1 MQWRAGARDAWRH
14 PGQCALAVSGVA
26 LGVAVVVA
34 VDLSLVSAQRA
45 FARAHAA
52 LAGHATHVLRAGPAG
67 IEESLYAKVRREV
80 PHLHFAPV
88 LEGYVIAAGD
98 PPRTLRVLGVD
109 PLAEAPFRRHLGGPA
124 EEGGL
129 GRLLVRPDAVA
140 MSAATAAA
148 LGVAVGERVAVRA
161 GGRPRSL
168 TLLGLLATPGAL
180 ERAALSDLLVMDV
193 GGAQAL
199 FGRAGYLSRI
209 DVAAGSGAGLE
220 ALRARLPPG
229 VVLHLAGRE
238 RRSAAQM
245 TRAFETNLRMLGL
258 LALVVGVFLVYNTM
272 TFSVVRRRALIGQL
286 RVLGVTRAGIFGLVM
301 AEALAITGLA
311 ALAGL
316 GFGVLL
322 AHFLLD
328 LVIRTLNDHYF
339 LVAATD
345 LHLRLPTLLKAPALG
360 IGTGLLAAAQPAM
373 EATRTA
379 PRIATLHSAIEAR
392 ARSRLP
398 LATGAGLFLLAGSG
412 ALLAWPAR
420 APAAGFAAL
429 FVLLLGAALLA
440 PGAAR
445 IFLHAAAGPARRLG
459 GALATIAVRGAAA
472 GLGRSAVAVAAL
484 MVALAVALGIGV
496 MVDSFRK
503 SVEQWLDRAL
513 RADFYLGVP
522 GPGPERTLPPA
533 LADRIASLGAVRE
546 LSLGRSLRVDT
557 DWGPA
562 RLLVLQMAE
571 AGYAGIDLLE
581 GDPGRAWPAFGAED
595 ALLLSEPFAWR
606 NRLRPGERITL
617 RGASGPRPFRVA
629 GVYRDY
635 GSVRGTLLM
644 SRATFL
650 RHWPE
655 RGVDSIGVYLH
666 PGRDAGEVA
675 ERVRALLPEDR
686 EILLRPSGAIRRASI
701 ETFDRT
707 FAVTGVLR
715 LLACTVA
722 VLGVWSA
729 LLALSLERVRE
740 VAVLRALGLTRGETF
755 VLVQGQAGL
764 LGLIAGLLSVPAG
777 LGVASILVVA
787 INRRSFGFGL
797 SLHLDPVLALQGAGL
812 ALLAALLAGLVP
824 AWRMARGAP
833 ARGLRA
839 E

>member
-1 MQWRAGARDAWRH
+1 MRWRAAARDAWRH
-14 PGQCALAVSGVA
+14 PWQIVLAVSGVA
-26 LGVAVVVA
+26 LGVAVVVS
-34 VDLSLVSAQRA
+34 VDLSLSSAQRA

-52 LAGHATHVLRAGPAG
+52 LAGHATHVLRAGPSG
-67 IEESLYAKVRREV
+67 IEESLYARLRREA
-80 PHLHFAPV
+80 PHLRFAPV
-88 LEGYVIAAGD
+88 LEGYVVAEGD

-109 PLAEAPFRRHLGGPA
+109 PLAEAPFRRYLGGA
-124 EEGGL
+124 GEEGGP
-129 GRLLVRPDAVA
+129 GGLLLRPEGVA
-140 MSAATAAA
+140 ASAATAAA
-148 LGVAVGERVAVRA
+148 LGVAVGERIAVRA

-168 TLLGLLATPGAL
+168 TLLGRLATPRAFDG
-180 ERAALSDLLVMDV
+180 AALSDLLVMDV

-199 FGRAGYLSRI
+199 FGRTGHLSRI
-209 DVAAGSGAGLE
+209 DVAAGPGADLE

-229 VVLHLAGRE
+229 VALRPAGHDPRG
-238 RRSAAQM
+238 AAQM

-258 LALVVGVFLVYNTM
+258 LALVVGVFLVYSTM

-286 RVLGVTRAGIFGLVM
+286 RVIGVTRAGIFGLVM

-316 GFGVLL
+316 GFGILL
-322 AHFLLD
+322 AELLLD

-345 LHLRLPTLLKAPALG
+345 PHLRPLTLLKAPALG
-360 IGTGLLAAAQPAM
+360 IGAGLLAAAQPAM

-379 PRIATLHSAIEAR
+379 PRIAALHSALDTR

-398 LATGAGLFLLAGSG
+398 LATGAGAFLLAGSG
-412 ALLAWPAR
+412 ALLAWPVR
-420 APAAGFAAL
+420 APAAGYAAL
-429 FVLLLGAALLA
+429 FALLLGAALLA

-445 IFLHAAAGPARRLG
+445 ILLHAAAGPARRLG
-459 GALATIAVRGAAA
+459 ALPTIAVRAAAA

-484 MVALAVALGIGV
+484 MVALAVTLGMGV

-503 SVEQWLDRAL
+503 NVEQWLDRAL
-513 RADFYLGVP
+513 RADLYLGVP
-522 GPGPERTLPPA
+522 GPGAERTLPPA
-533 LADRIASLGAVRE
+533 LADGIASLGAVRE
-546 LSLGRSLRVDT
+546 LSLGRALPVDT
-557 DWGPA
+557 EWGPA
-562 RLLVLQMAE
+562 RLLVLQMAQ
-571 AGYAGIDLLE
+571 AGYAGFDLLE
-581 GDPGRAWPAFGAED
+581 GDPARAWRDFGAED

-606 NRLRPGERITL
+606 SRLRPGERITL
-617 RGASGPRPFRVA
+617 RGAKGPHPFRVA

-635 GSVRGTLLM
+635 ESAQGTLLM

-655 RGVDSIGVYLH
+655 RGVSGIGVYLH
-666 PGRDAGEVA
+666 PGGDAGEVA
-675 ERVRALLPEDR
+675 ERIRALLPGDR
-686 EILLRPSGAIRRASI
+686 EILLRPSGAIRRASL

-707 FAVTGVLR
+707 FTITGVLR

-722 VLGVWSA
+722 FLGVWSA

-740 VAVLRALGLTRGETF
+740 VAVLRALGLTRGGTF
-755 VLVQGQAGL
+755 VLVQGQTGL
-764 LGLIAGLLSVPAG
+764 LGLIAGLLSVPVG
-777 LGVASILVVA
+777 LGVASILVLT
-787 INRRSFGFGL
+787 INRRSFGWSL
-797 SLHLDPVLALQGAGL
+797 SLHVDPALALQGVGL

-824 AWRMARGAP
+824 AWRTASGAP